1 MKQKSIKKEI
11 NDIMKKLE
19 LKAKKY
25 GLYENF
31 GNSEVLS
38 LKDKYFSE
46 MYTNNNIWNEIE
58 NFEKWFCSRRRLY

>member
-46 MYTNNNIWNEIE
+46 MYANNNIWNEIE
-58 NFEKWFCSRRRLY
+58 NFEKWCMNYSL

>member
-19 LKAKKY
+19 LKAKKH

-31 GNSEVLS
+31 GNSEVMA

-46 MYTNNNIWNEIE
+46 MYANNNIWNEIE
-58 NFEKWFCSRRRLY
+58 NFEKWCMNYSL